1 VEEPE
6 GIVDQ
11 RFPRKF
17 LPLNKF
23 FYGVKQVP
31 RMRYLLLCSVFNSLG
46 FAPLESE
53 PSIYH
58 NSRTQVTIPVYVDD
72 SLVLSAKRTIDSGSL
87 QWPRQILRY
96 RKQRPSENVPQPQHH
111 QNFNDLSN
119 KSVRIHRS
127 HALSLSYERRYVA
140 SAPLDPSL
148 SHLKA

>member
-1 VEEPE
+1 LTNGGFGLHNPAKIKEACRPALSRTNGGFGQKEDKLYAKNGQKRTKVLGNPRNFWGANRVEEPE

-58 NSRTQVTIPVYVDD
+58 NSRIQVTH
-72 SLVLSAKRTIDSGSL
+72 SG
-87 QWPRQILRY
+87 LR
-96 RKQRPSENVPQPQHH
+96 
-111 QNFNDLSN
+111 
-119 KSVRIHRS
+119 
-127 HALSLSYERRYVA
+127 
-140 SAPLDPSL
+140 
-148 SHLKA
+148 